1 MPVAA
6 RQSSGQLVAD
16 QLLTP
21 TPDSQ
26 PRLQLT
32 TAGREWHRQ
41 IRGAVNHTITQLYH
55 DIPAGDLS
63 VAGRVLVLLT
73 ARAHTELTRI

>member
-32 TAGREWHRQ
+32 TAGRERHRQ
-41 IRGAVNHTITQLYH
+41 IRGAFNHTITQL
-55 DIPAGDLS
+55 
-63 VAGRVLVLLT
+63 
-73 ARAHTELTRI
+73 